1 MTRCK
6 ADGIMKEKNE
16 ETDEN
21 IWFAK
26 ELVPELM
33 EVEKK
38 PPPRWRRR
46 RDDGMKRHGWRRQW
60 REGCGNDETTS
71 ADFKDG
77 IISNIIYISSHFYSI
92 CIEL

>member
-38 PPPRWRRR
+38 PPHKVGKKKRLWDEETWVETAVERRL
-46 RDDGMKRHGWRRQW
+46 W
-60 REGCGNDETTS
+60 
-71 ADFKDG
+71 
-77 IISNIIYISSHFYSI
+77 
-92 CIEL
+92 